1 MWALNTLG
9 RLCFDHAANAAKVCA
24 SKVTATTWQYVF
36 LFIRRCGVQVIDSA
50 VANILGMDS
59 VDSNQMDVV
68 ADVALALEAHDSSR
82 LRDKS
87 AVCC

>member
-1 MWALNTLG
+1 M
-9 RLCFDHAANAAKVCA
+9 
-24 SKVTATTWQYVF
+24 
-36 LFIRRCGVQVIDSA
+36 QVIDSA